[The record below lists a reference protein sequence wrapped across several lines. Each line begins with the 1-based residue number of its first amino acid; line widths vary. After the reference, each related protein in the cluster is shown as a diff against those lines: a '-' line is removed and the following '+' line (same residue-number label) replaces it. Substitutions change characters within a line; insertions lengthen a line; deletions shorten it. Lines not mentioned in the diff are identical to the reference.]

1 MSKMMEQVNPDE
13 FISYMKDRGMT
24 VCPMI
29 NK

>member
-1 MSKMMEQVNPDE
+1 MSKMMVQVNPDD
-13 FISYMKDRGMT
+13 FISYMKDRGMA